1 MNLNLSENT
10 LDINSNNFDA
20 HIKPAYPNVK
30 SVIRLFFVILF
41 YMIIFGIAAGIL
53 LVVLDTYNLKLPL
66 LRSFLSFLMYVI
78 TMLVTIRYAIK
89 KSKKQEGVYFGIS
102 FNKIPIWLIPV
113 IVISTIA
120 LVVFLERVA
129 SLIPMPVSVQKFF
142 EKAFSKDIF
151 SIITMVIAAPVLEEI
166 LCRGIVLRGLLKN
179 YPDYKAILISAI
191 FFAAIHMNPWQAVPA
206 FFGGLFLGWIY
217 YKTQSVIPGMIIHA
231 TINSTASIF
240 LFLPNNHQSFLNLL
254 GLTNYIILCAL
265 SVLIFS
271 AGCIII
277 QKRMALAPEPIG
289 FNQE

>member
-1 MNLNLSENT
+1 
-10 LDINSNNFDA
+10 
-20 HIKPAYPNVK
+20 
-30 SVIRLFFVILF
+30 
-41 YMIIFGIAAGIL
+41 MIIFGIVAGIL

-66 LRSFLSFLMYVI
+66 LRSLLNFLIYVV

-89 KSKKQEGVYFGIS
+89 KSKKQEGASFGIS
-102 FNKIPIWLIPV
+102 FNKTPIWLIPV
-113 IVISTIA
+113 IVVSTIA
-120 LVVFLERVA
+120 LVVFLERIA

-206 FFGGLFLGWIY
+206 FFGGLFLGWVY

-231 TINSTASIF
+231 TINTTGSIF
-240 LFLPNNHQSFLNLL
+240 LYLPNNHQSFLSLL
-254 GLTNYIILCAL
+254 GLTNYIILCVV
-265 SVLIFS
+265 SVLAFS
-271 AGCIII
+271 AGCIIV
-277 QKRMALAPEPIG
+277 QKRMLPVPE
-289 FNQE
+289 